1 MLASYVVNPY
11 CLPISLSAT
20 PRRGAMSA
28 KLMKHSTTLQ
38 FKKDLSLRSLCRLDP
53 LTFNG
58 SNYLTESV
66 ITFAL
71 STTVEST
78 LVESVDVAVEVVLLH
93 AANKPATAR
102 TKIAFFICSFLFII
116 KDMPFLSI

>member
-38 FKKDLSLRSLCRLDP
+38 FKKDLSLRSLRRLDP
-53 LTFNG
+53 LTLNG
-58 SNYLTESV
+58 SNYFFVESV
-66 ITFAL
+66 ITF
-71 STTVEST
+71 VEST
-78 LVESVDVAVEVVLLH
+78 LVESVDVAVVVVLLH

-102 TKIAFFICSFLFII
+102 TKIAFFICSVFVYN
-116 KDMPFLSI
+116 

>member
-1 MLASYVVNPY
+1 
-11 CLPISLSAT
+11 
-20 PRRGAMSA
+20 MSA

-102 TKIAFFICSFLFII
+102 TKIAFFICSVLVYN
-116 KDMPFLSI
+116 